1 MNISRLKKA
10 LLGATALTI
19 VAAGTAQAGGFNR
32 GTADTDILFEEGNFN
47 LRTGV
52 TIVNP
57 SRKFTS
63 NPSAPHLVGTDP
75 FDTYVIPSAAVKF
88 KIFDNLN
95 CAGTFTQPFGG
106 SGSWA
111 GTGTATGKVNEDFV
125 VNEFGATC
133 GVNFDVGKGRLWVLG
148 GVFAENFDYER
159 ANVTPLGPI
168 ALTLNGTDAG
178 YRVGLAYDIT
188 EIALRAQVM
197 YRSGTSYGA
206 DGTLQGPAGVLA
218 PQLPIPPAT
227 QISVP
232 VLGIGQV
239 PQSVELK
246 LQSGIAPGWLAYGSV
261 KWTDWSINKTL
272 DVVRTTGAII
282 SRNEYYW
289 KDGWTVTG
297 GVAHSFTDRIAGTVS
312 LTWDRGVGTGFDHSS
327 DTYTLGVGGSFK
339 DQWGGE
345 LRAGVGLSYLT
356 ASEETQ
362 YPSPFNPA
370 GNSVV
375 DSGWAT
381 AVTASYKVKW

>member
-1 MNISRLKKA
+1 MTNLRLKA
-10 LLGATALTI
+10 LLGATALTML
-19 VAAGTAQAGGFNR
+19 AAGAAQAGGFSR

-57 SRKFTS
+57 SRKYTS

-75 FDTYVIPSAAVKF
+75 FETYVIPSAAVKF

-95 CAGTFTQPFGG
+95 CAGTYTQPFGG
-106 SGSWA
+106 SGAWEFP
-111 GTGTATGKVNEDFV
+111 GTLTGKVKEEFV

-133 GVNFDVGKGRLWVLG
+133 GVNFDMGKGRLWVLG

-159 ANVTPLGPI
+159 ANVTLLGPI
-168 ALTLNGTDAG
+168 DLTLNGTDVG

-206 DGTLQGPAGVLA
+206 DGTLTGPAGVLA
-218 PQLPIPPAT
+218 PALPIPPAT

-232 VLGIGQV
+232 VLGIGEV
-239 PQSVELK
+239 PQSVEMK

-261 KWTDWSINKTL
+261 KWTDWSVNKTL
-272 DVVRTTGAII
+272 DVVRTNGAII

-312 LTWDRGVGTGFDHSS
+312 LTWDRGVGTGYDHSS

-356 ASEETQ
+356 SAEETK
-362 YPSPFNPA
+362 YPSPYNPA
-370 GNSVV
+370 LNSAV

>member
-1 MNISRLKKA
+1 MNISRLKA

-19 VAAGTAQAGGFNR
+19 IAAGAAQAGGFNR

-63 NPSAPHLVGTDP
+63 NPSAPHLVGTSP

-111 GTGTATGKVNEDFV
+111 GTGTLTGKVKEDFV

-133 GVNFDVGKGRLWVLG
+133 GVNFDLGKGRLWVIG

-218 PQLPIPPAT
+218 PALPIPPGT

-239 PQSVELK
+239 PQSVEMK

-272 DVVRTTGAII
+272 DVVRTTGGII

-370 GNSVV
+370 ANSAV
-375 DSGWAT
+375 DNGWAT

>member
-1 MNISRLKKA
+1 MNISRLKA

-19 VAAGTAQAGGFNR
+19 VAAGAAQAGGFSR

-47 LRTGV
+47 LRAGV
-52 TIVNP
+52 TIVAP

-63 NPSAPHLVGTDP
+63 NPSAPHLVGTNP

-88 KIFDNLN
+88 KIFDNMS

-106 SGSWA
+106 SGTWA
-111 GTGTATGKVNEDFV
+111 GTGTATGKVKEDFV

-133 GVNFDVGKGRLWVLG
+133 GVNFDLGKGRLWVLG
-148 GVFAENFDYER
+148 GVFAESFDYDR
-159 ANVTPLGPI
+159 TNLLQVAPGVYRPATLV
-168 ALTLNGTDAG
+168 LNGTDVG

-206 DGTLQGPAGVLA
+206 DGTLTTPLGVIPA
-218 PQLPIPPAT
+218 
-227 QISVP
+227 
-232 VLGIGQV
+232 LGIGQV
-239 PQSVELK
+239 PQSVEMK

-272 DVVRTTGAII
+272 DVTRTNGAII

-297 GVAHSFTDRIAGTVS
+297 GIAHSFTDQIAGTVS
-312 LTWDRGVGTGFDHSS
+312 LTWDRGVGTGYDHSS

-339 DQWGGE
+339 DKWGGE

-356 ASEETQ
+356 ASAETK

-370 GNSVV
+370 QNSAV